1 MRIKLDT
8 PEEIAKWREERKRF
22 EQKIKYIFFEGVGEE
37 FKFSHPTMYKFP
49 KQNLL
54 LLLGR
59 EGTNGTDRPCV
70 KDALLTNP
78 TLTYILGM
86 DLPNGEGPKM
96 RHRSHVGYSPLPTL
110 SCIALQYLPHFY
122 WVTTGPMRR
131 TQMQLIG
138 LM

>member
-59 EGTNGTDRPCV
+59 EGTNGTDRLCV
-70 KDALLTNP
+70 
-78 TLTYILGM
+78 
-86 DLPNGEGPKM
+86 
-96 RHRSHVGYSPLPTL
+96 
-110 SCIALQYLPHFY
+110 
-122 WVTTGPMRR
+122 
-131 TQMQLIG
+131 
-138 LM
+138 